1 MVGSSPTCKKTS
13 FSNSASNFLVK
24 KCWFTFWRFCKK
36 SQKFIFFHYFS
47 TKNTIIL
54 LKSNRNRLNS
64 TRAFDWCIIV
74 MHFKNKFFCFFL
86 VRVPP
91 YVKNG
96 PKYFF
101 IETWQFIHHLKALVE
116 FRRFLWLLKSFTVF
130 LVEKFSKNS
139 EKI

>member
-1 MVGSSPTCKKTS
+1 MVQAY
-13 FSNSASNFLVK
+13 F
-24 KCWFTFWRFCKK
+24 FTFVLKHWHKHFTNTDTV
-36 SQKFIFFHYFS
+36 FL
-47 TKNTIIL
+47 TKNTAKL
-54 LKSNRNRLNS
+54 FKSNRNRLNS
-64 TRAFDWCIIV
+64 TRAFKWCINCFAFQRI
-74 MHFKNKFFCFFL
+74 FFLNFL

-139 EKI
+139 EKIWIFDFFY